1 MEIGFSIY
9 ASSGS
14 DVNTRI
20 LERVWDADFSYAFT
34 SLHIPEEAT
43 PQMREAQRDLL
54 QSLRD
59 LDVEVIAD
67 IGPRTLHD
75 LNLSSIDELKQY
87 PITHLRIDYGFSLE
101 EIAKIAQ
108 QFIVVLNPST
118 FVTLDFFELLQLGV
132 TADRLVA
139 CHNFYPKRLTGL
151 AMKKVAESN
160 RFFTYHGIKTM
171 VFIAGDGQK
180 RGPVFEGL
188 PTVEALRDIPPLEAA
203 MILRDQACCDVVLI
217 GDIDLI
223 DESWDKIVALSHN
236 YITLPCLLDENY
248 TELYNRISHDRQD
261 SSDAVIRTQESRIY
275 ASLGH
280 KVGPTGASKI
290 DAGSILI
297 GNENYAR
304 YSGEVEIARIALADE
319 PRKNNI
325 GKIALKALPLLA
337 YIHSGMG
344 FMLVEDTE
352 ITL

>member
-43 PQMREAQRDLL
+43 PQMRDAQRDLL

-75 LNLSSIDELKQY
+75 LKLSSIEELKQY
-87 PITHLRIDYGFSLE
+87 PITHLRIDYGFSLA

-118 FVTLDFFELLQLGV
+118 FVTADFFELLRLGV
-132 TADRLVA
+132 STDRLVA
-139 CHNFYPKRLTGL
+139 CHNFYPKRFTGL
-151 AMKKVAESN
+151 SMNRVAESN
-160 RFFTYHGIKTM
+160 RFFKYHGIKTM

-203 MILRDQACCDVVLI
+203 LVLRDQAFCDVVMI
-217 GDIDLI
+217 GDIDLN
-223 DESWDKIVALSHN
+223 DESWDQIVALSHN
-236 YITLPCLLDENY
+236 YIALPCRLDANY
-248 TELYNRISHDRQD
+248 SELYNRISHDRQD

-275 ASLGH
+275 ASLGQM
-280 KVGPTGASKI
+280 VASVGASEI

-304 YSGEVEIARIALADE
+304 YSGELEIARIALADE
-319 PRKNNI
+319 PRKNKI
-325 GKIALKALPLLA
+325 GNVSEKALSLLA

-344 FMLVEDTE
+344 FMLVEDE
-352 ITL
+352 DIPA